1 MNRAAQVFVFAVGPL
16 VSAVVFD
23 SAGSYR
29 GAFIGLALVA
39 IVASALLWT
48 ARRQVAVSPHI

>member
-1 MNRAAQVFVFAVGPL
+1 MSRAVQVFGFAMGPL

-23 SAGSYR
+23 STGNYQ
-29 GAFIGLALVA
+29 GAFLGLLLVV

-48 ARRQVAVSPHI
+48 ARRPVSEL